1 VRLLELTPSR
11 TSGLTGRGIYASSH
25 PARSTTLAHHKFRN
39 AEKRLAVNPS
49 LTRKTKQNENM
60 KHTHTQGEWTKL
72 GCTVYAGETMI
83 AGTYCEGNRSLH
95 PIVFEKDIVPDSMG
109 THGDGWDEAGANAR
123 LISAAPELLE
133 ALQMLMPQEPRE
145 ADSYDRAMWE
155 NARAAIAKAI
165 GKEDA

>member
-1 VRLLELTPSR
+1 
-11 TSGLTGRGIYASSH
+11 
-25 PARSTTLAHHKFRN
+25 
-39 AEKRLAVNPS
+39 
-49 LTRKTKQNENM
+49 M